1 MMGRAMDGQ
10 QPSHG
15 ITEKEERD
23 LRKFTKFLALKA
35 IQVIVQSR
43 TGEKT
48 NTRSKSNTDGTDW
61 FNLAIPEKATVKS
74 HAKKL
79 LMTDIP
85 RAGYPLNVEITL
97 ETAEGDKMVLESWSL
112 AVNDTVDP
120 NTKVHYTVYNRMGL
134 LLKSLICVSR
144 VTPAYRIARRQG
156 TGDYRILSRVFLGET
171 KLSLL
176 GEDFSSVQ
184 VGSVPTPV
192 GTVILNVAYRT
203 KLTISTSRHISRVR
217 GPVPLKEDH
226 YSTSPSHKGPGPGL
240 PVGTKPSIGIEDSNT
255 TLDSSQDYIVGSFST
270 SPPDNYAF
278 PSRGDQ
284 ATPSPVRGRGASED
298 RLTKPPSSSTPG
310 GFDLPGRLGPF
321 ASPKNVAGSESLIS
335 DDIPFG
341 SLLQEVGGSITDKF
355 NVTSNEE
362 QPSAQE
368 GADQPDWTGL
378 DLSQHSNKSSLP
390 SDSDDFVMVDL
401 NPAFAKQ
408 DTSSDL
414 VAFCCQFQQAPP
426 LELFDHQPTLGETLS
441 KLPERLAQFKENES
455 EFDAFVA
462 SLQRDVDEYSD

>member
-23 LRKFTKFLALKA
+23 VRKFTKFLALKA
-35 IQVIVQSR
+35 IQVIVQAR

-48 NTRSKSNTDGTDW
+48 DTRSKSNTDGTDW
-61 FNLAIPEKATVKS
+61 FNLAIPEKANVKS

-79 LMTDIP
+79 LMTEIP

-112 AVNDTVDP
+112 AVNDTCDP
-120 NTKVHYTVYNRMGL
+120 DTKIHYTVYNRMGL

-156 TGDYRILSRVFLGET
+156 TGDYRILSRVFFGET
-171 KLSLL
+171 KLALL
-176 GEDFSSVQ
+176 GEDFSTIQ

-192 GTVILNVAYRT
+192 GTIILNVAYRT
-203 KLTISTSRHISRVR
+203 KLTLSTSRHISRIR
-217 GPVPLKEDH
+217 GPVPVKDDH
-226 YSTSPSHKGPGPGL
+226 YSTSPSHKGPGPAL
-240 PVGTKPSIGIEDSNT
+240 PVGTKPIIGIEDSST
-255 TLDSSQDYIVGSFST
+255 TLESSQDYIIGSFST
-270 SPPDNYAF
+270 TPPDNYVF

-284 ATPSPVRGRGASED
+284 TTPSPIRGRGLAED
-298 RLTKPPSSSTPG
+298 RTKPPSSNS
-310 GFDLPGRLGPF
+310 FDLAGKLGPF
-321 ASPKNVAGSESLIS
+321 ASPKNVGDSESLIS

-341 SLLQEVGGSITDKF
+341 SLLQEVGSSTADKF
-355 NVTSNEE
+355 ILTTNDDPTC
-362 QPSAQE
+362 QD
-368 GADQPDWTGL
+368 GDQPDWTGL
-378 DLSQHSNKSSLP
+378 NLSQHSNKSSLP

-401 NPAFAKQ
+401 NPAFAKT
-408 DTSSDL
+408 DSSSDI

-426 LELFDHQPTLGETLS
+426 LELFEDQPTLGETLS
-441 KLPERLAQFKENES
+441 NLPEKLAQFKENES

-462 SLQRDVDEYSD
+462 SLQRDVDECSD